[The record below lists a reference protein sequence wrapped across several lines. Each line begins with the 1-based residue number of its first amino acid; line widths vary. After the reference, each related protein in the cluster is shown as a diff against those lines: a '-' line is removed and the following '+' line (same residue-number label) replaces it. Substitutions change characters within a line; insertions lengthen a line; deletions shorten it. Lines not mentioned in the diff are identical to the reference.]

1 VRPLFVSI
9 FNILGAKHSETG
21 VVLPRR
27 NKLYKSQWVL
37 GGRMALPL
45 FEGFDVTIASLQ
57 QQTLASPAIFA
68 GLGLHTGQHVRV
80 AVRPAA
86 AWSGIVFVRTDV
98 TDLDNRVPVSGEAV
112 VQTQLGTV
120 IGNDDKVTVSTI
132 EHLMAAL
139 CALGIDNALVELDGP
154 EVPIMD
160 GSSEPFVQLLDR
172 AGRRRQDAP
181 RRYIEITAPIEV
193 VDGDKRASLTPADGF
208 EVAFEIAFASSA
220 IGRQRVD
227 LHMNEAAFR
236 KELSNC
242 RTFGFLHEVEALRR
256 IGLARGGSMDNA
268 VVIDGDRVLNPEGLR
283 RRDEFVRHKALD
295 AIGDLYVLGAPI
307 IGRFEGI
314 LAGHGL
320 NNAVVREL
328 MARPEAWRIRVP
340 AEETVMDMARA
351 G

>member
-1 VRPLFVSI
+1 MP
-9 FNILGAKHSETG
+9 
-21 VVLPRR
+21 
-27 NKLYKSQWVL
+27 
-37 GGRMALPL
+37 LPL
-45 FEGFDVTIASLQ
+45 LEGFDVTIASLY

-98 TDLDNRVPVSGEAV
+98 TDLDNRVPVSGDAV

-120 IGNDDKVTVSTI
+120 IGNADRVTVSTI

-139 CALGIDNALVELDGP
+139 CALGIDNAVVELDGP

-181 RRYIEITAPIEV
+181 RRYIEIIAPIEV

-208 EVAFEIAFASSA
+208 EVAFEIAFASGA

-227 LHMNEAAFR
+227 LHMSEAAFR

-256 IGLARGGSMDNA
+256 IGLARGGSMENA